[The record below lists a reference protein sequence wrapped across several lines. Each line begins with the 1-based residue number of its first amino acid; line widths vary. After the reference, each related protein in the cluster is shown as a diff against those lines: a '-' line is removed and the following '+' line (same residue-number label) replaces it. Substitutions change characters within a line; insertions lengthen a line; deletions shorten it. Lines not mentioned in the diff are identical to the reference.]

1 MLENEKTL
9 MICGIDTLY
18 YYAQTNDNYEN
29 FFEDMMDQVYLQ
41 QALFERDTYANK
53 NSAILVKIGD
63 TSFHYLNKKDGYHW
77 LKEINEYFRI
87 GFKDTA
93 SNIHQHCIQVQ
104 LEGVGIYTLGIKPL
118 LTFINDTVLLKVTTG
133 LYPITRFDVNCFVQY
148 DFSFMDK
155 TMFASKKKSYKSYS
169 DLGNASRTQT
179 IYVGRNPFKLRI
191 YDKRAELK
199 KSKKNEI
206 MEEYFI
212 SHGFDMEKDIFNIE
226 FQMHRQHLKAFGI
239 LEVEQALA
247 NASMLF
253 DKAMDDVRM
262 IDTSNITKKDIEN
275 NSKNRA
281 KTLLIWDEIKQNFNI
296 TTFLQNTTPLQRLP
310 QKRYPY
316 NMPKFVNDTHEL
328 LNKAITNK
336 LSISPQL
343 LSEITE
349 NALENNAPKE
359 RIIKGEEAPKPSD
372 RISVYVKDLEGNEV
386 KRLEIKKD
394 KSIIECVIPWNHMNT
409 QQIEKEVIRLEGEIY
424 FGDEAKKQFFE
435 QQLKLAND
443 ELERRDEVSP

>member
-1 MLENEKTL
+1 

-29 FFEDMMDQVYLQ
+29 FFEEMMDQVYLQ

-53 NSAILVKIGD
+53 NSAIFVKIGD

-104 LEGVGIYTLGIKPL
+104 LEGVGIYTLGLKPL

-133 LYPITRFDVNCFVQY
+133 LYPITRVDINCFVQY
-148 DFSFMDK
+148 DFSFIDK
-155 TMFASKKKSYKSYS
+155 FMFVSKKKNYRSIA
-169 DLGNASRTQT
+169 DFGNASRTQT
-179 IYVGRNPFKLRI
+179 LYVGKKPFMLRI

-199 KSKKNEI
+199 KSKKKEI

-212 SHGFDMEKDIFNIE
+212 SHGFDMEKDIYNVE
-226 FQMHRQHLKAFGI
+226 FEMHRQHLKAFDM
-239 LEVEQALA
+239 LEVEQVLA

-253 DKAMDDVRM
+253 DKAMEDIRM

-281 KTLLIWDEIKQNFNI
+281 KTLPIWDYIKEHFSI
-296 TTFLQNTTPLQRLP
+296 EAFLQTKEPLQRLP
-310 QKRYPY
+310 QKRSIYD
-316 NMPKFVNDTHEL
+316 MPKFVSDAHAL
-328 LNKAITNK
+328 LNKAIISK
-336 LSISPQL
+336 IDISPQIM
-343 LSEITE
+343 SEITE
-349 NALENNAPKE
+349 NAIENNAPKVKQ
-359 RIIKGEEAPKPSD
+359 RNEEAPSTPPQKKSD
-372 RISVYVKDLEGNEV
+372 RIGVYVQDMEGTLT
-386 KRLEIKKD
+386 KRYEITKD
-394 KSIIECVIPWNHMNT
+394 KRILECVKPWNEMST
-409 QQIEKEVIRLEGEIY
+409 SEIEQVIERLEGEIF
-424 FGDEAKKQFFE
+424 FGDDKQKQFHE
-435 QQLKLAND
+435 QKLQLTHKELKIR
-443 ELERRDEVSP
+443 LER

>member
-1 MLENEKTL
+1 MSKNEKTL

-53 NSAILVKIGD
+53 NSAIFVKIGD

-118 LTFINDTVLLKVTTG
+118 LSFINNTVLLKVTTG
-133 LYPITRFDVNCFVQY
+133 LYPITRVDINCFVHY

-155 TMFASKKKSYKSYS
+155 TMFASKKKNYRSIA
-169 DLGNASRTQT
+169 DFGNAKRTQT
-179 IYVGRNPFKLRI
+179 IYVGKKPFMLRI
-191 YDKRAELK
+191 YNKRAELK
-199 KSKKNEI
+199 KSKKKEI

-212 SHGFDMEKDIFNIE
+212 THGFDMEKDIFNIE
-226 FQMHRQHLKAFGI
+226 FEMHRQHLKAFGI
-239 LEVEQALA
+239 LEVEQVLT

-253 DKAMDDVRM
+253 NRAMDDIRM
-262 IDTSNITKKDIEN
+262 IDTFNITQRDIEN

-281 KTLLIWDEIKQNFNI
+281 KTLPIWDEIKQNFNI
-296 TTFLQNTTPLQRLP
+296 ATFLQNTTPLQRLP

-316 NMPKFVNDTHEL
+316 DMPKFINEAHEL
-328 LNKAITNK
+328 LNKARTHK
-336 LSISPQL
+336 LDISTQL
-343 LSEITE
+343 MSEITE
-349 NALENNAPKE
+349 CALENDAPKE
-359 RIIKGEEAPKPSD
+359 RIIKEEESPKPSD
-372 RISVYVKDLEGNEV
+372 RVGVYIKDLEGNLT
-386 KRLEIKKD
+386 KKLEIKRD
-394 KSIIECVIPWNHMNT
+394 KSIIECVIPWNHMHT
-409 QQIEKEVIRLEGEIY
+409 QQIEKEILRLEGEIF
-424 FGDEAKKQFFE
+424 FGKEEEQKFFE

-443 ELERRDEVSP
+443 VLKQRAEGLQ